1 MGLVVERATAGG
13 VPPWVRFEHLAR
25 YRFAAGFAR
34 GRTVIDCACGD
45 GTGADHFAA
54 AGAVTVLA
62 FDNDPD
68 AVASAASRFGRDNL
82 RFAVADATALPLG
95 DSTADLYIS
104 LETIE
109 HLPDAT
115 AFLRE
120 VVRVLR
126 PGGTFVCSTPNRTVT
141 YPGATLRTRPWNP
154 FHVREYSEPEFVELL
169 GRYFGRVELY
179 GQNRQS
185 GWYTRLA
192 GWLGRRVSGMLAVRL
207 NQVLKLPRFVVR
219 RAGRH
224 AVVPRAAGG
233 HYEYLVAVCGEPK
246 APATATP

>member
-25 YRFAAGFAR
+25 YRFAAGFSR
-34 GRTVIDCACGD
+34 GKTVVDCACGD

-54 AGAVTVLA
+54 AGATAVFA
-62 FDNDPD
+62 FDNSPD
-68 AVASAASRFGRDNL
+68 AVALASSCFGRDAL
-82 RFAVADATALPLG
+82 RFAVGDATRLPVADATA
-95 DSTADLYIS
+95 DLYVS

-109 HLPDAT
+109 HLPDDA
-115 AFLRE
+115 AFLAD

-126 PGGTFVCSTPNRTVT
+126 PGGTFICSTPNRTVT
-141 YPGATLRTRPWNP
+141 YPGATLQTRPWNP
-154 FHVREYSEPEFVELL
+154 FHVREYTEAEFVELL

-192 GWLGRRVSGMLAVRL
+192 GWLGRRVSGMLAVRV
-207 NQVLKLPRFVVR
+207 NQILKLPRFVVR
-219 RAGRH
+219 REARH
-224 AVVPRAAGG
+224 AVVPHTPGC
-233 HYEYLVAVCGEPK
+233 HFEYLVAVCGGPR
-246 APATATP
+246 PPTA